1 MKKIKYVIL
10 CILIAI
16 GLTACGGDVSNAKT
30 RNVGS
35 EIYSQEEIDDAV
47 EVIIK
52 EFKSS
57 WKGCTLTDIYYA
69 GDDRIED
76 YQDWAER
83 NNADEVIV
91 LGSSFDVD
99 SSGGDGALNPDS
111 TYSDW
116 NWILVRKSG
125 GAWKHVDHGYG

>member
-1 MKKIKYVIL
+1 MKKIMYVML
-10 CILIAI
+10 CILVAVE
-16 GLTACGGDVSNAKT
+16 LTACGGDVSNVKT
-30 RNVGS
+30 RNVDS
-35 EIYSQEEIDDAV
+35 EIYSQAEIDDAV

-57 WKGCTLTDIYYA
+57 WKGCTLTEIYYA
-69 GDDRIED
+69 GDDRIEN

-99 SSGGDGALNPDS
+99 SSGGDGSLNPDG

-116 NWILVRKSG
+116 SWILVRKSG
-125 GAWKHVDHGYG
+125 GAWKHVDYGYG